1 MGCRTGAILVRLLAV
16 LGVIAVWTGLSAP
29 GAYGAG
35 GTARAADGAAGGAAA
50 QAGPPNGWAKQRTR
64 ERNGEEILFHFTD
77 PRITESSG
85 LAVSPT
91 HKGIYYTHND
101 SSDEPRFFAVG
112 ADGRTRATF
121 TLANAT
127 ARDWEGMAASVD
139 RATGK
144 GVLWFADIGDNL
156 NGAWPDISVYKV
168 IEPERMADATLRA
181 VRYRFRYED
190 GPRNAEGIMVH
201 PGTGRLYVVSKEFS
215 GSIYAAPTKLRTDR
229 VNILRRVGPAP
240 IMATD
245 AAYSPDGSS
254 FVIGERCSV
263 SLTAFDGAGDG
274 GGASALVDLIEGILR
289 LALSPQPAWNGLEVR
304 TATAIA
310 AVRSTEWIV
319 ESAPEGTAVF
329 VVEGAVSVSGRAGGE
344 VLLQPG
350 YGTDVPPGGAP
361 GEPKRWGAARVE
373 SALARTRLP

>member
-1 MGCRTGAILVRLLAV
+1 MASGSFAAALIAALLFSLVSH
-16 LGVIAVWTGLSAP
+16 G
-29 GAYGAG
+29 
-35 GTARAADGAAGGAAA
+35 GAAGAAEPPADCAVARLTGTATVLREGASLPLRPGTPLRPDD
-50 QAGPPNGWAKQRTR
+50 QVVT
-64 ERNGEEILFHFTD
+64 
-77 PRITESSG
+77 
-85 LAVSPT
+85 
-91 HKGIYYTHND
+91 
-101 SSDEPRFFAVG
+101 
-112 ADGRTRATF
+112 ADGSR
-121 TLANAT
+121 LAIAC
-127 ARDWEGMAASVD
+127 S
-139 RATGK
+139 
-144 GVLWFADIGDNL
+144 
-156 NGAWPDISVYKV
+156 
-168 IEPERMADATLRA
+168 
-181 VRYRFRYED
+181 
-190 GPRNAEGIMVH
+190 
-201 PGTGRLYVVSKEFS
+201 
-215 GSIYAAPTKLRTDR
+215 
-229 VNILRRVGPAP
+229 
-240 IMATD
+240 
-245 AAYSPDGSS
+245 DGSS